1 MAPTSRPPAELLAE
15 ETKVFERLLALCV
28 EHGLPPQVLRF
39 IANGATV
46 ESALP
51 ATHASAAVARSNS
64 AGDTLSVTQVR
75 TAQNDARD
83 GKIKLIGDIDSLV
96 SDVLYPIQH
105 NASAHRWLA
114 PHRSRFVAQS

>member
-51 ATHASAAVARSNS
+51 AMRVVAGSNS

-96 SDVLYPIQH
+96 SDVLYPMQH

>member
-28 EHGLPPQVLRF
+28 EHGLPPQVLVRF

-51 ATHASAAVARSNS
+51 AMRVVAGSNS
-64 AGDTLSVTQVR
+64 AGDTLSV
-75 TAQNDARD
+75 
-83 GKIKLIGDIDSLV
+83 
-96 SDVLYPIQH
+96 
-105 NASAHRWLA
+105 
-114 PHRSRFVAQS
+114 